1 MASINATLPAS
12 ARSMISPPGRG
23 QSMTRLPFRSSTP
36 STSRLRSSG
45 LPSCSRKKSTLL
57 PQHPE
62 LPDGPVQ
69 VHELLGREGLAPL
82 QDLPR
87 ARVGGAHLLFL
98 LVREGE
104 YVKDEQLIYLRPVE
118 QVARALRGDLRVVVE
133 DDRGREHPVPLP
145 LLSDQHGPRLYVL
158 APLRGLPE
166 FLGRVDQRDELSSL
180 RLQRRVGRDEGLL
193 ERTPPIRALP
203 RGRVGYPHRNPEQP
217 LPQGLGPYLY
227 RSAQRAPA
235 MY

>member
-1 MASINATLPAS
+1 MPSMNAAFPAR
-12 ARSMISPPGRG
+12 AMSMISPPERG
-23 QSMTRLPFRSSTP
+23 QSRTLLPFLSSTP
-36 STSRLRSSG
+36 STTTLESVG

-87 ARVGGAHLLFL
+87 ARVGGAHFLFL
-98 LVREGE
+98 FVCEGE

-118 QVARALRGDLRVVVE
+118 QVARALGGDLRVVVE

-145 LLSDQHGPRLYVL
+145 FLSDENRPRLQVL
-158 APLRGLPE
+158 ALLRGLP
-166 FLGRVDQRDELSSL
+166 
-180 RLQRRVGRDEGLL
+180 
-193 ERTPPIRALP
+193 
-203 RGRVGYPHRNPEQP
+203 
-217 LPQGLGPYLY
+217 
-227 RSAQRAPA
+227 
-235 MY
+235 